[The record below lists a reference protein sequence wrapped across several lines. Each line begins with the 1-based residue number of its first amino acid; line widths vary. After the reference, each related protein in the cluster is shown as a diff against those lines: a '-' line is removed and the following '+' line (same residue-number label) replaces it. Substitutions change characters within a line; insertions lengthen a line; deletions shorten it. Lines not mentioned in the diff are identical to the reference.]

1 VIRTYARELSVAAAL
16 GLLLLVL
23 ALLSPKFFEGANLR
37 ALAVSDA
44 PVAVAALG
52 MAVVILTR
60 QIDISIGSQFS
71 VCGMVA
77 GVLAK
82 QGMPAG
88 VVALATLGAGA
99 AMGAVNGVLVAGM
112 RLPSIVA
119 TLATMV
125 TWNESLRWI
134 TEGQSI
140 SNLPESFLWMGLSR
154 PAGQALILASSLAL
168 LAAFAWGLRSL
179 PLGRAVYAVGSDTE
193 AARLA
198 GIRPPRV
205 VFGVFVLMGVLAAF
219 AAFLT
224 VIQFRNVLPG
234 EGAGLELKVIAA
246 CVVGGVAISGGR
258 GRVLGAFAGVLFLG
272 ALGPA
277 LVFLGTQA
285 YWEKALQGAMIL
297 VAVISDAINLRQR
310 RDVGAGL
317 AAR

>member
-1 VIRTYARELSVAAAL
+1 VIRNYARELSVAAAL
-16 GLLLLVL
+16 GLLLLAL
-23 ALLSPKFFEGANLR
+23 ALLAPKFFESGNLR
-37 ALAVSDA
+37 AVIVSDA
-44 PVAVAALG
+44 PVIVAALG
-52 MAVVILTR
+52 MTIVILTR
-60 QIDISIGSQFS
+60 QIDISIGSQYS

-77 GVLAK
+77 GVLAQ

-88 VVALATLGAGA
+88 VVALATLAAGA
-99 AMGAVNGVLVAGM
+99 LLGSVNGILVAGM

-125 TWNESLRWI
+125 TWREALRWI

-154 PAGQALILASSLAL
+154 PAGQALIVGSSLAL
-168 LAAFAWGLRSL
+168 LAAFAWGLRSV
-179 PLGRAVYAVGSDTE
+179 PLGRSIYAVGSDTE

-198 GIRPPRV
+198 GIRPQRV
-205 VFGVFVLMGVLAAF
+205 VFGVFVLMGVLTAL

-234 EGAGLELKVIAA
+234 EGAGLEMKVIAA

-272 ALGPA
+272 SIAPA
-277 LVFLGTQA
+277 LVFLGTQP

-310 RDVGAGL
+310 RDVGASL
-317 AAR
+317 AAH